1 MKTPPGR
8 AAAACDGCFQGHT
21 GIHGCPEKN
30 RPPSV
35 GNPVR
40 HRGGA
45 CAAQTAPL
53 AAGAESWAR
62 RLGAPV
68 DDPLRVVRLNAAVQI
83 GAGGLLALGRL
94 PRTASLVLAAGLVPA
109 TLAEH
114 AWWKEED
121 PELRKDQLLEF
132 TQRIGL
138 FGALLL
144 GAADTHGKPST
155 AYRAR
160 TATTRGRKKAHRAA
174 ARAGGH
180 VHAAIDTAGSGASA
194 VASGTGRAMH
204 SAAGSA
210 RAKLPH
216 R

>member
-1 MKTPPGR
+1 MAVLRRITRPLLATPFVIEGVR
-8 AAAACDGCFQGHT
+8 ALR
-21 GIHGCPEKN
+21 
-30 RPPSV
+30 RPL
-35 GNPVR
+35 
-40 HRGGA
+40 
-45 CAAQTAPL
+45 PL
-53 AAGAESWAR
+53 AAGTESWAR
-62 RLGAPV
+62 RLGIPV
-68 DDPLRVVRLNAAVQI
+68 DDPLPVVKLNAAVQI

-94 PRTASLVLAAGLVPA
+94 PRTSSLVLAASLVPA

-114 AWWKEED
+114 AWWKEEE

-144 GAADTHGKPST
+144 GAADTHGKPSA
-155 AYRAR
+155 AYCVR

-174 ARAGGH
+174 ARTSGH
-180 VHAAIDTAGSGASA
+180 VHAAIDTVGSGASTA
-194 VASGTGRAMH
+194 ASGTGRAAH

>member
-1 MKTPPGR
+1 MAVLRRITRPLLATPFVIEGAR
-8 AAAACDGCFQGHT
+8 ALR
-21 GIHGCPEKN
+21 
-30 RPPSV
+30 RPL
-35 GNPVR
+35 
-40 HRGGA
+40 
-45 CAAQTAPL
+45 PL

-68 DDPLRVVRLNAAVQI
+68 DDPLRVVKLNAAVQI

-94 PRTASLVLAAGLVPA
+94 PRTASLVLAASLVPA

-121 PELRKDQLLEF
+121 PKLRKDQLREF
-132 TQRIGL
+132 AQRVGL

-144 GAADTHGKPST
+144 GAADTHGKPSA

-160 TATTRGRKKAHRAA
+160 TATTRGRKRAHRAA

-180 VHAAIDTAGSGASA
+180 VHAAIDTAGSGASSA
-194 VASGTGRAMH
+194 ASATGRTMH
-204 SAAGSA
+204 SAADSA
-210 RAKLPH
+210 RAALPH

>member
-1 MKTPPGR
+1 MAVLRRITRPLLATPFVIEGMR
-8 AAAACDGCFQGHT
+8 ALR
-21 GIHGCPEKN
+21 
-30 RPPSV
+30 RPL
-35 GNPVR
+35 
-40 HRGGA
+40 
-45 CAAQTAPL
+45 PL
-53 AAGAESWAR
+53 AAGTKSWAR

-68 DDPLRVVRLNAAVQI
+68 DDPLLVVKLNATVQI

-94 PRTASLVLAAGLVPA
+94 PRTASLVLATSLVPA

-132 TQRIGL
+132 AQRIGL

-144 GAADTHGKPST
+144 GAADTHGKPSA

-160 TATTRGRKKAHRAA
+160 TATTRGRKKAHRSV
-174 ARAGGH
+174 ARTGGH
-180 VHAAIDTAGSGASA
+180 VHAAIDTVGSGASA
-194 VASGTGRAMH
+194 AASGTGRAMH
-204 SAAGSA
+204 SAADSA
-210 RAKLPH
+210 RAKLPQ

>member
-1 MKTPPGR
+1 MAVLRRIT
-8 AAAACDGCFQGHT
+8 
-21 GIHGCPEKN
+21 
-30 RPPSV
+30 RPLLAIPFAIE
-35 GNPVR
+35 GVR
-40 HRGGA
+40 TLRRPL
-45 CAAQTAPL
+45 PL
-53 AAGAESWAR
+53 AAGTESWAR
-62 RLGAPV
+62 RLGIPV
-68 DDPLRVVRLNAAVQI
+68 DDPLPVVKLNAAVQI

-94 PRTASLVLAAGLVPA
+94 PRTSSLVLAASLVPA

-144 GAADTHGKPST
+144 GAADTHGKPSA

-174 ARAGGH
+174 ARTGGH
-180 VHAAIDTAGSGASA
+180 VHAAIDTVGSGASA
-194 VASGTGRAMH
+194 AASGTGRAVH

>member
-1 MKTPPGR
+1 MAVLRRISRPLLATPFVIEGVR
-8 AAAACDGCFQGHT
+8 ALRK
-21 GIHGCPEKN
+21 PL
-30 RPPSV
+30 
-35 GNPVR
+35 
-40 HRGGA
+40 
-45 CAAQTAPL
+45 PL
-53 AAGAESWAR
+53 ATGAESWAR
-62 RLGAPV
+62 RLGARI
-68 DDPLRVVRLNAAVQI
+68 DDPPHVVRLNAAVQI

-121 PELRKDQLLEF
+121 PGLRKDQLLEF
-132 TQRIGL
+132 VQRIGL

-144 GAADTHGKPST
+144 SAADTHGKPSA

-160 TATTRGRKKAHRAA
+160 TVTARGRKKAHRATA
-174 ARAGGH
+174 KAGGH
-180 VHAAIDTAGSGASA
+180 VHAAIDTVGSGASA
-194 VASGTGRAMH
+194 AASGTGRAMH

>member
-1 MKTPPGR
+1 MAVLRRMIRPLLATPFVVEGAR
-8 AAAACDGCFQGHT
+8 ALR
-21 GIHGCPEKN
+21 
-30 RPPSV
+30 RPL
-35 GNPVR
+35 
-40 HRGGA
+40 
-45 CAAQTAPL
+45 PL
-53 AAGAESWAR
+53 ATGTESWAG
-62 RLGAPV
+62 RLGV
-68 DDPLRVVRLNAAVQI
+68 SVGDPLRMAKLNASVQI

-94 PRTASLVLAAGLVPA
+94 PRTASLVLAASLVPA

-121 PELRKDQLLEF
+121 PELRKDQLLVF

-144 GAADTHGKPST
+144 AAADTHGKPSA

-160 TATTRGRKKAHRAA
+160 VSTRRGRKTAHRAV

-194 VASGTGRAMH
+194 AASGTGRAVH
-204 SAAGSA
+204 SAADSA

-216 R
+216 L

>member
-1 MKTPPGR
+1 MAVLRRITRPLLATPFVIEGVR
-8 AAAACDGCFQGHT
+8 ALR
-21 GIHGCPEKN
+21 
-30 RPPSV
+30 RPL
-35 GNPVR
+35 
-40 HRGGA
+40 
-45 CAAQTAPL
+45 PL
-53 AAGAESWAR
+53 ATGTGSLAR
-62 RLGAPV
+62 HLGAPV

-94 PRTASLVLAAGLVPA
+94 PRTASLVLAASLVPA

-121 PELRKDQLLEF
+121 PRLRKDQFLQF
-132 TQRIGL
+132 AQRIGL

-144 GAADTHGKPST
+144 GAADTHGKPSA

-160 TATTRGRKKAHRAA
+160 TATTRGSRKAHRAA
-174 ARAGGH
+174 TRAAGH
-180 VHAAIDTAGSGASA
+180 VHAAIDTVGSGASA
-194 VASGTGRAMH
+194 AASGTGRAMH

-216 R
+216 Q

>member
-1 MKTPPGR
+1 MAVLRRITRPLLATPFVIEGVR
-8 AAAACDGCFQGHT
+8 ALR
-21 GIHGCPEKN
+21 
-30 RPPSV
+30 RPL
-35 GNPVR
+35 
-40 HRGGA
+40 
-45 CAAQTAPL
+45 PL
-53 AAGAESWAR
+53 AAGTESWAR

-68 DDPLRVVRLNAAVQI
+68 DDPLRVVKINAAVQI

-94 PRTASLVLAAGLVPA
+94 PRTASLVLAASLIPA

-114 AWWKEED
+114 AWWREEN
-121 PELRKDQLLEF
+121 PQLRKDQVLEF

-144 GAADTHGKPST
+144 GAADTHGKPSA
-155 AYRAR
+155 AYCAR

-174 ARAGGH
+174 VRAGGH
-180 VHAAIDTAGSGASA
+180 VHAAIGTVGSGASA
-194 VASGTGRAMH
+194 AASGTGRAMH
-204 SAAGSA
+204 SATDSA